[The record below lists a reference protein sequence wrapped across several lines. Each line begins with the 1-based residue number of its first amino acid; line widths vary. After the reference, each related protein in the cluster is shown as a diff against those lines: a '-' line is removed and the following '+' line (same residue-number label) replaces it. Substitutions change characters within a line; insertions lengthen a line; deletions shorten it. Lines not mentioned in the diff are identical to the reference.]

1 MLSYTIG
8 GYNTFKLRT
17 AQIPPSSSLLLM
29 SLQDMQTLHNTSF
42 FVMDKGNNTWNYD
55 DCESIAT
62 ITFDLSINTQGFT
75 TGSEYRISL
84 TPFISGSG
92 YTDPVYHGSL
102 QVFVSGSNITK
113 STYESQIPL
122 DGNEVS
128 PLSTNEYII
137 MT

>member
-17 AQIPPSSSLLLM
+17 AQIPPSASLLLM
-29 SLQDMQTLHNTSF
+29 SLQDMQTLKNTSF
-42 FVMDKGNNTWNYD
+42 FVMDKSGSTWNYD

-62 ITFDLSINTQGFT
+62 ITFNLSVNTVGFT

-84 TPFISGSG
+84 TPYISGSG

-102 QVFVSGSNITK
+102 QAFVSQSIDKAN
-113 STYESQIPL
+113 YENQIPL
-122 DGNEVS
+122 DGNEKSHV
-128 PLSTNEYII
+128 STNEYVI